1 MVLVA
6 IGGVVAAKFFG
17 KDRSDADDDIQGDN
31 KLTRFLFDAA
41 NTGNYKDATT
51 LVSADFSAYVNGYQ
65 MGPDDIKKGP
75 KVLTEVLH
83 YYDAHIGNSFWQLYD
98 EVDQVDRHGAGMI
111 AIRFLAKGEFSG
123 KDKKDKE
130 DKQVEMA
137 GFLTVADSKLEELR
151 IVTDLSAFNDMR
163 TAAGLPALD

>member
-6 IGGVVAAKFFG
+6 VGGAVAAKTFG

-31 KLTRFLFDAA
+31 KITRFLFDAA

-51 LVSADFSAYVNGYQ
+51 LVSADFSAYANGYQ
-65 MGPDDIKKGP
+65 MGPEGVKMGA
-75 KVLTEVLH
+75 KVFTEVLQ
-83 YYDAHIGNSFWQLYD
+83 YYAEHIGNSFWQLYD

-123 KDKKDKE
+123 EDKKDKE
-130 DKQVEMA
+130 DKEVEMA
-137 GFLTVADSKLEELR
+137 GFLTVADSKLSELR
-151 IVTDLSAFNDMR
+151 IVTDLAAFNSMR
-163 TAAGLPALD
+163 KAAGLPPLD

>member
-6 IGGVVAAKFFG
+6 VGGAVAAKFFG
-17 KDRSDADDDIQGDN
+17 KSRSDADDDVQGEN

-41 NTGNYKDATT
+41 NTGNYKDAST

-65 MGPDDIKKGP
+65 MGPDDVKNGP

-83 YYDAHIGNSFWQLYD
+83 YYDEHIVDSFWQLYD
-98 EVDQVDRHGAGMI
+98 EVDQVDRLGAGMI

-123 KDKKDKE
+123 DR
-130 DKQVEMA
+130 KQVEMA
-137 GFLTVADSKLEELR
+137 GFRTVADSKLSEFR
-151 IVTDLSAFNDMR
+151 IVTDLAVFNSMR
-163 TAAGLPALD
+163 KSAGLPALD